1 MYEKLAH
8 IAKDEF
14 SDIVLETKLFY
25 RRASVPV
32 KLRLKIQNESYIDI
46 WINSSA
52 NRYAYHWELRATRG
66 LIFRHD
72 NAPDHSD
79 VSTFPKHFHNGSEEN
94 IEPSEISDM
103 PQEAIREFLCFVRE
117 KLSAFK

>member
-46 WINSSA
+46 
-52 NRYAYHWELRATRG
+52 
-66 LIFRHD
+66 
-72 NAPDHSD
+72 
-79 VSTFPKHFHNGSEEN
+79 
-94 IEPSEISDM
+94 
-103 PQEAIREFLCFVRE
+103 
-117 KLSAFK
+117 